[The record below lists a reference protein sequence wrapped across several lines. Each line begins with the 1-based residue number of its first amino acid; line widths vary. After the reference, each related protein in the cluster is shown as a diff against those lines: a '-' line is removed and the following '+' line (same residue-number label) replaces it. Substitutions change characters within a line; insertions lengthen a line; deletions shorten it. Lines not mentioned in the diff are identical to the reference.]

1 MVFDFLQ
8 FAIFYRLF
16 RCHIEAPS
24 GLGRFRPM
32 AAEQT
37 KRRQRG
43 GSHCNALQ
51 IYIEPGF
58 SLFLRNYLDTD
69 FFCNLQNFTGFV
81 SKIMALDFCSL
92 QFFTGYIDV
101 ILKGSS
107 GLGKFRPM
115 ATFQTKRQQ

>member
-1 MVFDFLQ
+1 MHSHDSFRSISKIMVFDFLQ

-58 SLFLRNYLDTD
+58 LLFFTKLPTD
-69 FFCNLQNFTGFV
+69 FFCNLLNFTGYI
-81 SKIMALDFCSL
+81 SKIMA
-92 QFFTGYIDV
+92 
-101 ILKGSS
+101 
-107 GLGKFRPM
+107 
-115 ATFQTKRQQ
+115 

>member
-1 MVFDFLQ
+1 MHSHNSFRSISKIMVFDFLQ

-58 SLFLRNYLDTD
+58 S
-69 FFCNLQNFTGFV
+69 FFFYEITYRF
-81 SKIMALDFCSL
+81 FL
-92 QFFTGYIDV
+92 QFAKFYR
-101 ILKGSS
+101 LYKQNN
-107 GLGKFRPM
+107 GLRFFAVCDFLQVVLM
-115 ATFQTKRQQ
+115 SY

>member
-1 MVFDFLQ
+1 MHSHDSFRSISKIMVFDFLQ

-58 SLFLRNYLDTD
+58 SLFLQNYLDTD
-69 FFCNLQNFTGFV
+69 FFAICKILQ
-81 SKIMALDFCSL
+81 
-92 QFFTGYIDV
+92 V
-101 ILKGSS
+101 I
-107 GLGKFRPM
+107 
-115 ATFQTKRQQ
+115 